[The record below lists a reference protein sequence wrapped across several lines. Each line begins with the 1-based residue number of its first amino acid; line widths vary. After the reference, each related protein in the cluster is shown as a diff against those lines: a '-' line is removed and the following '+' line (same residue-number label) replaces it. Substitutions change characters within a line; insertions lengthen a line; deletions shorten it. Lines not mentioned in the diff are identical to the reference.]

1 MSTAAQ
7 RQHTDP
13 LLEATIARALAPYIG
28 RVSPQVLA
36 TMREGIEEMLTT
48 DELALAMIEQLR
60 DDQHAVPDMSGEGRI
75 DGVEASI
82 EPKRGARGA

>member
-1 MSTAAQ
+1 MSTATQ
-7 RQHTDP
+7 RRHPDP
-13 LLEATIARALAPYIG
+13 LIEATIARALAPYLG
-28 RVSPQVLA
+28 LASPEVLA

-60 DDQHAVPDMSGEGRI
+60 DDHHAVPDVSGEGRI
-75 DGVEASI
+75 DGAEASS